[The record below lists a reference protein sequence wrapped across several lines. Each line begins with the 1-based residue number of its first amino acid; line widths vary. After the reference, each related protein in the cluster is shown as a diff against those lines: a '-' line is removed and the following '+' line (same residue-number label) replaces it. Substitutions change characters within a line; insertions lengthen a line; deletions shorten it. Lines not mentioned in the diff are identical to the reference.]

1 MIQNRKEGYLKEI
14 VDYIKKNLKKGY
26 TKDSLKWALVK
37 QGYPRLEV
45 ERAFK
50 KTEEEL
56 SREAPILKPK
66 EEIMNDVQE
75 IQQGNHQ
82 MPEKKSLWKK
92 LFG

>member
-50 KTEEEL
+50 KTSPNFKAKRRNNE
-56 SREAPILKPK
+56 
-66 EEIMNDVQE
+66 
-75 IQQGNHQ
+75 
-82 MPEKKSLWKK
+82 
-92 LFG
+92 

>member
-1 MIQNRKEGYLKEI
+1 MIENRKEGYLKEI

-56 SREAPILKPK
+56 SRDAPMLKPK
-66 EEIMNDVQE
+66 EEIKNDVQE
-75 IQQGNHQ
+75 MSRGSQVQ
-82 MPEKKSLWKK
+82 EKKSFLKK